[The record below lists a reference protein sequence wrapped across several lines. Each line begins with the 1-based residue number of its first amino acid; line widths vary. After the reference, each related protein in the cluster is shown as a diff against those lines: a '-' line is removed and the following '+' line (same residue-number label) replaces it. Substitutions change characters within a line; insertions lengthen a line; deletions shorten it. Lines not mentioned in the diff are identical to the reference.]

1 MQLDDPELKLAICL
15 PITSYEIPTAFFASF
30 IAIDKPP
37 RYNLIFPSVPVGEHS
52 ESMAAIR
59 NDLVKQA
66 IEKRCTHISMLDTD
80 QRYPTDVLSRLLSHD
95 LPVVYAK
102 VHRRYPPFD
111 PILLRKD
118 TNVDKY
124 FDIPYSEWKENKKN
138 NQLQEVDAIGGAC
151 SLFQTEVFFNI
162 KYPWYRVIPG
172 NERRRRMGEDIFL
185 CTQKLKKAGYSIF
198 VDLNIDVGHFTHME
212 ADEDLYELFMQYCID
227 RDKKR
232 MLKKLESEGDDI

>member
-15 PITSYEIPTAFFASF
+15 PLSSYEVPTAFFVSF
-30 IAIDKPP
+30 LALEKPSF
-37 RYNLIFPSVPVGEHS
+37 YHLIFPSVPVGEHS
-52 ESMAAIR
+52 ESMASIR
-59 NDLVKQA
+59 NDLVSQA
-66 IEKRCTHISMLDTD
+66 MEKGCTHIAMLDTD
-80 QRYPTDVLSRLLSHD
+80 QNYPKDTLIRLLSHD
-95 LPVVYAK
+95 LPVVFAK

-118 TNVDKY
+118 EDSDKY
-124 FDIPYSEWKENKKN
+124 FDIPYGEWKENKKN
-138 NQLQEVDAIGGAC
+138 NRLQEVDAIGGAC
-151 SLFQTEVFFNI
+151 SLFQTETFFNI
-162 KYPWYRVIPG
+162 KYPWYRIIPG

-198 VDLNIDVGHFTHME
+198 VDLNIDIGHFTHME

-232 MLKKLESEGDDI
+232 MLENLERSGDDI